1 MTNANTELKSA
12 SLYFTNGSSD
22 KEYHA
27 NIEASGDGYT
37 VNFRYGRRGT
47 SLTTGTKTQTPVDY
61 DKAVAIFDKLVKEK
75 SSKGYTA
82 GEDGT
87 PYLHSDKAV
96 SGLLP
101 QLLNVIDDREVSSLI
116 DNPAW
121 CMQEKFDGR
130 RMMLR
135 KVGET
140 VEAINKLGL
149 VVGLSAPIAEAAM
162 AIPGDFTLDGEVI
175 GDRYFI
181 FDQLSHDGTD
191 LTGKSYR
198 DRYSSL
204 VSLLGSGGGA
214 LIVAQCWTTDDKSV
228 ELAAL
233 KERNAE
239 GAVFKHLDASY
250 AAGRPASG
258 GTQLKLKFVATLS
271 AVVTKVNDKR
281 SVAVSLL
288 DGDAWKPMGNVT
300 VPANQDIPTEGTV
313 VEVRYLYAIPGG
325 SLFQPTLLG
334 VRDDIETKEC
344 VVAQLKFKAE
354 GEGT

>member
-27 NIEASGDGYT
+27 NIEASGDGYV
-37 VNFRYGRRGT
+37 VNFRYGRRGA
-47 SLTTGTKTQTPVDY
+47 SLSTGTKTQTPVDY

-121 CMQEKFDGR
+121 CMQEKYDGR

-135 KVGET
+135 KTGET

-149 VVGLSAPIAEAAM
+149 IVGLSVPIAEAAM
-162 AIPGDFTLDGEVI
+162 ALPGDFVLDGEVI

-181 FDQLSHDGTD
+181 FDQLSHNGTD
-191 LTGKSYR
+191 QTGKSYR

-204 VSLLGSGGGA
+204 VSLLGSGRGA
-214 LIVAQCWTTDDKSV
+214 LSVAPCWTTGDKSV

-239 GAVFKHLDASY
+239 GAVFKHLDAAY

-271 AVVTKVNDKR
+271 AVVTKVNAKR

-288 DGDAWKPMGNVT
+288 DGDQWKPMGNVT
-300 VPANQDIPTEGTV
+300 VPANQDVPVEGTV
-313 VEVRYLYAIPGG
+313 IEVRYLYAIPGG

-334 VRDDIETKEC
+334 VRDDILASEC
-344 VVAQLKFKAE
+344 VVGQLKFKAE
-354 GEGT
+354 GDGA